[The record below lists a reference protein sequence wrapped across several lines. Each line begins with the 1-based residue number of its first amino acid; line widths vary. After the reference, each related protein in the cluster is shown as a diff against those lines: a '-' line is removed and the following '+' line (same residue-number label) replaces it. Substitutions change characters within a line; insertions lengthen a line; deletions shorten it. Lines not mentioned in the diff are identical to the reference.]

1 MEVNRRKQNWAG
13 RKEEGLRR
21 RQRREEKRSRDLE
34 RGRWGE
40 ISRTLQGRSRSNAA
54 GKRRGGLGCGKKGK
68 RWRMKRRRRREGR
81 LGGEGVERVTK
92 M

>member
-40 ISRTLQGRSRSNAA
+40 ISRTLR
-54 GKRRGGLGCGKKGK
+54 GK
-68 RWRMKRRRRREGR
+68 EP
-81 LGGEGVERVTK
+81 E
-92 M
+92 